1 MYDNEKELAKG
12 NHPDHEANERARNA
26 KTTTVYPKGNQPDK
40 DANGK
45 NQSEEDKLKEEK
57 HRADEVAKAEAEGG
71 HNHGPHKSPLTPE
84 DKKEQEADHEAAVKA
99 EKEEAKKSADAI
111 IEKNPVPKEEK
122 KAAVLAHTNES
133 SEESIQDID
142 R

>member
-1 MYDNEKELAKG
+1 MHENERELSKG
-12 NHPDHEANERARNA
+12 HNPEHEANERAKNA
-26 KTTTVYPKGNQPDK
+26 KTTTVYPKSSQPDK

-45 NQSEEDKLKEEK
+45 NQSEDDKLKEEK

-71 HNHGPHKSPLTPE
+71 HNHGPHKSPLSPE

-99 EKEEAKKSADAI
+99 EKEEAKKAADAT

-122 KAAVLAHTNES
+122 KAAVLAHKSES
-133 SEESIQDID
+133 SEESI
-142 R
+142 